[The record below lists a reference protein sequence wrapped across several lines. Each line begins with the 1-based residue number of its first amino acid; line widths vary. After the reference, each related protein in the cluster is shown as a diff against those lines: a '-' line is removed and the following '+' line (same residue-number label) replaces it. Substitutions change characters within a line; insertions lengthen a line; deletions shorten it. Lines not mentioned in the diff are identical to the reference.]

1 MFVVISEYL
10 HSIGFDENYTLP
22 DRCVG
27 SRIWFTAS
35 LHTAC
40 WRQEHEKTSKTTGN
54 TYFAGRWGN
63 AKVLLFKS
71 KEVAEDGS
79 AIWDLKL
86 AQAQPRQHQKK
97 TPAIRFDD
105 SIDIPN
111 EGPAP
116 FRDEEIPF

>member
-1 MFVVISEYL
+1 MQDRDDPISVCRL
-10 HSIGFDENYTLP
+10 F
-22 DRCVG
+22 
-27 SRIWFTAS
+27 
-35 LHTAC
+35 
-40 WRQEHEKTSKTTGN
+40 EKTSKTTGN

-71 KEVAEDGS
+71 KEVADDGS

-86 AQAQPRQHQKK
+86 AQQPRQQQKK
-97 TPAIRFDD
+97 TPRYDD

-116 FRDEEIPF
+116 FRDEEIPY